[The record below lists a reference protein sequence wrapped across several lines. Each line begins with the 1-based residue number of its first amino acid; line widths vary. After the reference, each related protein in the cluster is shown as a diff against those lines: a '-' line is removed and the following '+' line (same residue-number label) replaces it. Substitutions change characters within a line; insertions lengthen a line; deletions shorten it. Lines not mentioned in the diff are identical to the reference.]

1 MTTHLLTLNAMLE
14 KTGLHVINA
23 DGRTKLKFDG
33 AEVDSVVSHRVNSF
47 GLYVD
52 GKRISVDG
60 TAIAQSSGKGSLT
73 AEGDELHFGNVDMI
87 TDGECVNIT
96 IEDYNTLLQ
105 GGLVDGYKRYSPL
118 TIYNIVADVAS
129 SPKVTYSVADGVVE
143 FSTGESA
150 TYGKDALYNNFTDE
164 LQENTIDLA
173 ETLAN
178 TDCPFVNVRWFDPI
192 VPVGGKIALNY
203 YVDSQSMPSLKDGEI
218 GTTFTVIVKTAGGA
232 TAKKTTYAG
241 EFSIETPVFGSA
253 GETWFSVECIN
264 SNGTGSAV
272 QYFDILVRDAVTPNY
287 YTMTENDLAEY
298 GIVADDD
305 DIQTALANKA
315 ALTAFF
321 AAVKQQG
328 YNGVVMLKRT
338 YWVDYHAVDG
348 FGTQTYYRCHV
359 EGYTEDQ
366 DGDKLTNGYI
376 TSVEPCTE
384 QEVIN
389 AGVQTKKFVSVPEVG
404 DEYNDFDGDY
414 YIVYNTSASG
424 DEIQFPD
431 EFTVDLN
438 GGTIAATA
446 CDDVSGGVV
455 VKFDGNFDTHII
467 NGNIKGNYEIYDFPA
482 GSRKLGA
489 NAPAEWL
496 AATSV
501 NSSRYCSLEG
511 LDVSGSMGY
520 EAAITQNN
528 TVVAEPVLTNS
539 QRVDLQ
545 TGEIVSANGFVTTQ
559 KISLT
564 NATAMGAMPNR
575 YIAFGRSGY
584 GGYVNMGVQRECF
597 VSFYDTTDA
606 YIGSIKTRLYYLVSV
621 PANATKATY
630 TLYGKVYD
638 ENNPNNIDWK
648 VSHKN
653 GVLRL
658 FCPHASRAIKYKGC
672 HWHDTRTTAISYML
686 AKNVLIDD
694 CTYYN
699 IASERGEYGV
709 TRVFGGLEDSWNW
722 CNGVRINNITCDVG
736 QGSNYFFVNFAFNFE
751 FCNNKGLRLGINGGL
766 ESGFVENNELIVSR
780 GYPYAALTLAINSR
794 CYHPQV
800 IYRNNRIDS
809 LAVSF
814 ADGAEPTVVMSDT
827 VIKNFCGYPY
837 LRLIDSVNGDI
848 IVDRQEVS

>member
-1 MTTHLLTLNAMLE
+1 MTTHLTRKTMVE
-14 KTGLHVINA
+14 KTGLQVSDA
-23 DGRTKLKFDG
+23 DGRTTLKYDG
-33 AEVDSVVSHRVNSF
+33 KEVDSVVSRKVNSF

-52 GKRISVDG
+52 GKRISIDG
-60 TAIAQSSGKGSLT
+60 TAIAQSSGEASLT
-73 AEGDELHFGNVDMI
+73 AEGDELNFGDVDML

-105 GGLVDGYKRYSPL
+105 GGLADGYKRYSPS

-129 SPKVTYSVADGVVE
+129 SPKVTYTVADGVVE

-150 TYGKDALYNNFTDE
+150 TYGKDTLYNNFTDE

-192 VPVGGKIALNY
+192 IPVGGKIMLRY
-203 YVDSQSMPSLKDGEI
+203 LVDNERMSSLIDG
-218 GTTFTVIVKTAGGA
+218 TLTDTFTVIVTTAGGA

-241 EFSIETPVFGSA
+241 EFSIETPAFSSA
-253 GETWFSVECIN
+253 GETWFSVECID
-264 SNGTGSAV
+264 SNGVGSAV

-298 GIVADDD
+298 GIVVDDD
-305 DIQTALANKA
+305 DVQVALANKA

-348 FGTQTYYRCHV
+348 FGTQTYFRCV
-359 EGYTEDQ
+359 VQ
-366 DGDKLTNGYI
+366 DEAI
-376 TSVEPCTE
+376 ISVETISE

-389 AGVQTKKFVSVPEVG
+389 AEVQTIKTNAIPLVG
-404 DEYNDFDGDY
+404 SSYEKDDGTY
-414 YIVYNTSASG
+414 YLVRNTSASG

-431 EFTVDLN
+431 EFTIDLN

-455 VKFDGNFDTHII
+455 IKFDGNFDTHII

-511 LDVSGSMGY
+511 LDISGSMGY
-520 EAAITQNN
+520 DAAITQNN

-575 YIAFGRSGY
+575 YIAFGRTGY
-584 GGYVNMGVQRECF
+584 AGYVNMGVQRECF
-597 VSFYDTTDA
+597 VSFYDSSDA
-606 YIGSIKTRLYYLVSV
+606 YIGSVKTRLYYLVSV
-621 PANATKATY
+621 PANATKAIY

-648 VSHKN
+648 LGNNH

-686 AKNVLIDD
+686 AKNVLIED
-694 CTYYN
+694 CTYHN
-699 IASERGEYGV
+699 IARERGEYGV

-722 CNGVRINNITCDVG
+722 CNGVRINNIECDLG

-751 FCNNKGLRLGINGGL
+751 FCNTKGMRLGINGGL
-766 ESGFVENNELIVSR
+766 ESGFVEGNNFIMAPS
-780 GYPYAALTLAINSR
+780 YAALTIGLNSR
-794 CYHPQV
+794 CYHPHV
-800 IYRNNRIDS
+800 VYRGNKIDS
-809 LAVSF
+809 LSVSF

-827 VIKNFCGYPY
+827 EIKNFCGYPY
-837 LRLIDSVNGDI
+837 LRLINSINGDM